1 VTRRLLGRDEE
12 LASLQRELVGT
23 VNDGAARLVLVRG
36 EPGIGKSALLKSFVD
51 SVPQAASGQPVL
63 TGYGQAMTN
72 SLGSDAFQAIRECLR
87 SMLSGAERSSS
98 RESLSRVAHAFKV
111 TAPDWLESVPMVGQ
125 LLAAGVKTGQT
136 LAGTGPGRDH
146 LNSRLDQIT
155 ALIQELFASGA
166 VVLVLDDLH
175 WADGATIDVLM
186 ALALKV
192 QGPLLLVAA
201 YRPDDLRTATDGE
214 PHPLARA
221 VFRLRRYRPESVE
234 IDLRPLSASDTA
246 SLVRGAHP
254 GRAITDEQVDRL
266 VAQSAGVPLY
276 AESLAVVFGREGT
289 PDVVGQPPREIAAV
303 MEERLSYAAPGDQ
316 RLLEVAIAVGFTFE
330 VQFLADLA
338 RTDLDDVYD
347 RLDRLMREH
356 HLIVE
361 AESLGPLDR
370 YALAHPMLAEVL
382 RRNAEANRPRWRRL
396 HQRLVDILLAQP
408 ISDEIAVRAASAAI
422 VAQDSR
428 ATALALDAAR
438 RQYTAGAITK
448 TRELAQAAMTVGSVS
463 ELSFDVVELLAR
475 SLSAEANHRDAAQV
489 CAEALAVL
497 TPGSVPAERLW
508 DLMLLQIRSLRMV
521 NDWSQAQHLLQELQA
536 QLPVSAET
544 VTAEVLMLRA
554 EFALCGPDQNTQ
566 ACIELCDQIATS
578 SPGVEL
584 LSRAFGH
591 RGLAHLATYQDED
604 AERWLRQAIA
614 IARDEDH
621 PYAVYEAVHWLSKKK
636 MACLELDEAQI
647 LLEQLEA
654 MAQASGVASDTPFHR
669 RDTSRVLGLR
679 GELDSAT
686 TAFLQYYD
694 LAERQRDRA
703 ITTLACQVAEL
714 ETIHGAT
721 AANGLLDITSA
732 TAADIVSDPQHLDDL
747 VTAVGRLRQRPADW
761 AVLPYVNEVM
771 RLDPAEAVAA
781 EAIFRFDV
789 PDLSLLRREVAPG
802 ES

>member
-1 VTRRLLGRDEE
+1 VTLRLLGRNEE
-12 LASLQRELVGT
+12 LASLRRELGGT
-23 VNDGAARLVLVRG
+23 VDDGAARLVLVRG

-51 SVPQAASGQPVL
+51 SVPQAASGRPVL
-63 TGYGQAMTN
+63 VGYGQAMTN

-87 SMLSGAERSSS
+87 SMLSVAERSSS
-98 RESLSRVAHAFKV
+98 RESLSRVVHAFKA

-125 LLAAGVKTGQT
+125 LLAAGVRTGQT
-136 LAGTGPGRDH
+136 LAGTEPGADH
-146 LNSRLDQIT
+146 LNSRLDQLT
-155 ALIQELFASGA
+155 ALVQELFVSGP

-192 QGPLLLVAA
+192 HGPLLLVAA
-201 YRPDDLRTATDGE
+201 YRPDDLRTGTDGE

-234 IDLRPLSASDTA
+234 IDLRPLSAPDTA
-246 SLVRGAHP
+246 LLVRAAHH

-276 AESLAVVFGREGT
+276 AESLAVVHGRG
-289 PDVVGQPPREIAAV
+289 DSLDAVGRPPREIAAV
-303 MEERLSYAAPGDQ
+303 MEERLSFAAPGDQ
-316 RLLEVAIAVGFTFE
+316 RLLEIAIAVGFTFE
-330 VQFLADLA
+330 VEFLAALA

-408 ISDEIAVRAASAAI
+408 VSDEVAVRAASAAI
-422 VAQDSR
+422 TAQDPR
-428 ATALALDAAR
+428 ATTLALDAAR
-438 RQYTAGAITK
+438 RQYAAGAITK
-448 TRELAQAAMTVGSVS
+448 ARELAQAAMTTGPVS
-463 ELSFDVVELLAR
+463 DSSFELVELLAR

-489 CAEALAVL
+489 CAQALAAL
-497 TPGSVPAERLW
+497 TPDSVPAERVW
-508 DLMLLQIRSLRMV
+508 DLTLLQVRSLRMV
-521 NDWSQAQHLLQELQA
+521 NDWSQARHLLQDLQA
-536 QLPVSAET
+536 QLPESAET
-544 VTAEVLMLRA
+544 VTADVLMLRA
-554 EFALCGPDQNTQ
+554 EFALCGPDQDTR
-566 ACIELCDQIATS
+566 ACIALCDRIAAS
-578 SPGVEL
+578 APGVEL
-584 LSRAFGH
+584 LSRAYGH
-591 RGLAHLATYQDED
+591 RGLAHLAAHQVED
-604 AERWLRQAIA
+604 AEHWLRQAIA
-614 IARDEDH
+614 VARAEDH

-654 MAQASGVASDTPFHR
+654 MARASGVASDTPFHR
-669 RDTSRVLGLR
+669 RDAGRVLGLR
-679 GELDSAT
+679 GEPDPAA

-714 ETIHGAT
+714 GTIHGA
-721 AANGLLDITSA
+721 AAAARLLDVTSA
-732 TAADIVSDPQHLDDL
+732 TAADVVSDPQHLDAL
-747 VTAVGRLRQRPADW
+747 VAAADRLRRRPADRP
-761 AVLPYVNEVM
+761 VLDYVSDVL

-789 PDLSLLRREVAPG
+789 PDLDALRREVAPG